1 MLKNKK
7 NFNKYHN
14 FEFSLLNQV
23 NENTL
28 FKDNLA
34 EQTVLNLMML
44 DSEKQQLASQYL
56 SSEYFFFSSNRQ
68 LFEFI
73 KEKRNKTISGMGVFH
88 DFYEIKT
95 FIENDESKNK
105 YPLVTVKLINEINTL
120 FVNEDNFLANVEH
133 LIELNKLRNL
143 EVFYQVSLNSLSH
156 NKEITWTNSIQDFE
170 TFLEENFSNS
180 LHNSSFVSFKKATD
194 EFESLIEKG
203 RRNEIPEGL
212 KTGFNTLDNL
222 LKGLKA
228 GQLVI
233 LAARPGVGKTALALN
248 IAKNITQEET
258 INSNHE
264 IIRPYSCAFISL
276 EMPYMELTL
285 RLYSSMS
292 NIPLAKLQKPSLL
305 DSTEMTSLRSTIA
318 TNKDLTN
325 LYLDDNTSSK
335 ISDIIWKIRQL
346 NKEIPGGLQL
356 IVIDYLQLISG
367 SEFSGNRQNEIAQI
381 SRSLK
386 LLALDLKIPIIAL
399 SQLSRTVETRENKRP
414 QLSDLRESGAIEQD
428 ADIVIFL
435 SRNILHKKTNNENEF
450 IENHSITEVTIAKN
464 RNGQVGYGEM
474 LYDGKIVTFWEE
486 TK

>member
-1 MLKNKK
+1 MSKNKK

-95 FIENDESKNK
+95 FIENDETKNK

-212 KTGFNTLDNL
+212 KTGL
-222 LKGLKA
+222 L
-228 GQLVI
+228 I
-233 LAARPGVGKTALALN
+233 L
-248 IAKNITQEET
+248 
-258 INSNHE
+258 
-264 IIRPYSCAFISL
+264 
-276 EMPYMELTL
+276 
-285 RLYSSMS
+285 
-292 NIPLAKLQKPSLL
+292 
-305 DSTEMTSLRSTIA
+305 
-318 TNKDLTN
+318 
-325 LYLDDNTSSK
+325 
-335 ISDIIWKIRQL
+335 
-346 NKEIPGGLQL
+346 
-356 IVIDYLQLISG
+356 
-367 SEFSGNRQNEIAQI
+367 
-381 SRSLK
+381 
-386 LLALDLKIPIIAL
+386 
-399 SQLSRTVETRENKRP
+399 
-414 QLSDLRESGAIEQD
+414 
-428 ADIVIFL
+428 
-435 SRNILHKKTNNENEF
+435 
-450 IENHSITEVTIAKN
+450 
-464 RNGQVGYGEM
+464 
-474 LYDGKIVTFWEE
+474 
-486 TK
+486 